1 VGPTGPTG
9 PTGDAGETGPTGPTG
24 LTGDTGPTG
33 PTGEQGP
40 QGEQGIQGNQGNTG
54 PTGADGSYFVST
66 TAPTAPTEGDT
77 WFDSADGKFYVYY
90 DSYWVEISSNKI
102 GATGPTGPSGGPTGP
117 TGATGDTGPTGAA
130 STVTGPTGLT
140 GDTGPTGPTGAQ
152 GIQGPTGATGATPDI
167 SGKANLTGGN
177 SFTGTQTFGTALA
190 VGSGGTGTNTLS
202 SGGYLKGAGTSAITA
217 QSGIPAGDITSG
229 TFDKARMPAGSVLQ
243 VVSASHSTQVATTS
257 SSFVYSGLQATIT
270 PRSTS
275 SRILIL
281 ATGRVEIIGSG
292 VAGRVG
298 VFANGQGGTLINET
312 DQNIYSEGANDMFL
326 AYAINHLHS
335 PNTASAIT
343 YSIMFRRTLGAAN
356 FLIQPSGSPSN
367 LTLIE
372 VQG

>member
-1 VGPTGPTG
+1 
-9 PTGDAGETGPTGPTG
+9 

-90 DSYWVEISSNKI
+90 DSYWVEISANKI
-102 GATGPTGPSGGPTGP
+102 GATGPTGPTGLTGPTGP
-117 TGATGDTGPTGAA
+117 
-130 STVTGPTGLT
+130 T
-140 GDTGPTGPTGAQ
+140 GDTGPTGPTGAT
-152 GIQGPTGATGATPDI
+152 GPTPDI
-167 SGKANLTGGN
+167 SGKANLDGGN

-202 SGGYLKGAGTSAITA
+202 SGGYLKGSGTSAITS

-312 DQNIYSEGANDMFL
+312 DQNIYSDGANDMFL